1 MAARARNNALCKY
14 RVIHYGLYDKI
25 CKALVE
31 KDVENVYRQ
40 LFHIAFPDA
49 SITSPHTIAADTSRG
64 VLWRTL
70 ALSGQ

>member
-49 SITSPHTIAADTSRG
+49 SITSPHGCDGLLKNR
-64 VLWRTL
+64 
-70 ALSGQ
+70 